1 VAEIYLSWI
10 FQQAMATSGNILDNV
25 VLFAVPEPSTWGMMT
40 LVIGG
45 SAKGLLSHKRAISF
59 LLKGCFRATF
69 L

>member
-40 LVIGG
+40 LGFVGVG
-45 SAKGLLSHKRAISF
+45 YMTYRRKRQGTA
-59 LLKGCFRATF
+59 LA
-69 L
+69 